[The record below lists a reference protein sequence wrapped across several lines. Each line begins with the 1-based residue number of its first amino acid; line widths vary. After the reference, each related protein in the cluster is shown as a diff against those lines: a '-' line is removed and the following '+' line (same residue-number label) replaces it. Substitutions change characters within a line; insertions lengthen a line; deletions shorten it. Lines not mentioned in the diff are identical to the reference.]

1 MGLTGPVDTG
11 SMIVKSGV
19 AGLKLALSINRFKSG
34 SACAINFVLYGH
46 LGSVS
51 LTMEQWEGTYGI

>member
-1 MGLTGPVDTG
+1 
-11 SMIVKSGV
+11 MIVKSGV